1 MIEYLISVW
10 KLETVIL
17 HLEIHAI
24 WLILSIDWSQS
35 FHYLLNVVKRNIGSD
50 FLILSDGERRR
61 ILKGL
66 IPSLQKSSVLIFY
79 STQIGCLKLSAN
91 C

>member
-1 MIEYLISVW
+1 MMIDDLSM
-10 KLETVIL
+10 ETENFDFTFRNSR
-17 HLEIHAI
+17 HMAD
-24 WLILSIDWSQS
+24 IDWSQS

-66 IPSLQKSSVLIFY
+66 IPSLKKSSVLIFY